1 MKPFSLKEYLKN
13 PNKKVV
19 TRDREEV
26 RIICTDRKTAHFPI
40 VALCTSTITGQEAC
54 RSYDMNG
61 KYSVEEES
69 ILDLMFAEECDK
81 SINTVKTAFLE
92 KASEYAEKH
101 FPSDDISNS
110 SNNDIAFQS
119 YIAGANWM
127 LKKAMKWLDGQCI
140 ERFEGVALISIDE
153 FKKAMEK

>member
-1 MKPFSLKEYLKN
+1 
-13 PNKKVV
+13 
-19 TRDREEV
+19 
-26 RIICTDRKTAHFPI
+26 
-40 VALCTSTITGQEAC
+40 
-54 RSYDMNG
+54 MNG

-92 KASEYAEKH
+92 KAYEYEEKH